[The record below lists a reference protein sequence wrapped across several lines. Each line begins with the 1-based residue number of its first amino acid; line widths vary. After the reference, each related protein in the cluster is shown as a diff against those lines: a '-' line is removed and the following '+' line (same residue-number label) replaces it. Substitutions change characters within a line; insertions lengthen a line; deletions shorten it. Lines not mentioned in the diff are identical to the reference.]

1 MTTAKWM
8 AWGRKKG
15 WLWRRAESPC
25 LSPAPGDCESL
36 LTGFML
42 NWVGGKD
49 RRHFCNKT
57 AQSTV
62 SSHLSESTT
71 GAWGDPAWVSSLR
84 MERYCYKSK
93 DTGEQRYIHRYTW
106 LSSQHTL
113 YQDAEGST
121 VGLEANPARD
131 VCVSVCAHTQGRMD
145 N

>member
-1 MTTAKWM
+1 MYVRAKDGGRRQGWVITAKWHG
-8 AWGRKKG
+8 GRKKG

-42 NWVGGKD
+42 KWVGGKD

-71 GAWGDPAWVSSLR
+71 GAWGDPTWVELL
-84 MERYCYKSK
+84 E
-93 DTGEQRYIHRYTW
+93 DGEVLLQVKGYRRTEIY
-106 LSSQHTL
+106 S
-113 YQDAEGST
+113 
-121 VGLEANPARD
+121 
-131 VCVSVCAHTQGRMD
+131 
-145 N
+145 